1 MTSPYPVIL
10 SIENRCSIVQQQ
22 KMAQIFV
29 VSSVQCDDNIWLAIL
44 VLNIEAS
51 PGQLIGPGPTF
62 SKLLRKILGRFLI

>member
-1 MTSPYPVIL
+1 
-10 SIENRCSIVQQQ
+10 
-22 KMAQIFV
+22 MAQIFV

-44 VLNIEAS
+44 VLNNEAS